1 MAVVSAR
8 SHISANAIMQ
18 FAGEMDFNRF
28 SKCERLRFKMMLK
41 YRNQPNLGRKIY
53 NLDLQC

>member
-8 SHISANAIMQ
+8 SHISANTFTK
-18 FAGEMDFNRF
+18 FAGEIDFNRF

-41 YRNQPNLGRKIY
+41 YRNQPNLARKIY